1 MSSEQITTL
10 IAIVAFL
17 AGASAVLKVRTMQNT
32 IDQQGELIE
41 VQDRRLSFQDV
52 ELDKAQVTIGQQ
64 QQQITVLT
72 NTVNSADL
80 IRSLDEHLAT
90 HHREAMKRMDRLHDD
105 VMSAMREARRQ

>member
-17 AGASAVLKVRTMQNT
+17 AGASALLKVRTMQNT

-41 VQDRRLSFQDV
+41 VQERRLTFQDV

-80 IRSLDEHLAT
+80 IRSLDEHLAA

>member
-41 VQDRRLSFQDV
+41 VQERRLTFQDV

-80 IRSLDEHLAT
+80 IRSLDEHLAN